1 MASKTG
7 GSEMSD
13 PTQPTDPAAS
23 APLTDAPMPVVPPG
37 KSCKGRRVTHE
48 EHEAMFQAWKGGM
61 RNQADLARR
70 FHVTDDTIRKY
81 VNRGIDANGWIAW
94 KERLRTEQRISAE
107 TQTRIADN
115 IAKDITDAYGKVK
128 EESLVILRQ
137 FRLVCTHQVVKLQKT
152 LETMPMTRQAVHY
165 SVNDKGEPVRK
176 TVERPLDA
184 VETAG
189 VARALSG
196 AITAANKMESL
207 WLGGPTER
215 IDNVPE
221 SEKLSEAEVAYV
233 SAHEGELP
241 PGMTIEQYL
250 MKMARVFDMHLV
262 AGKQSN

>member
-1 MASKTG
+1 
-7 GSEMSD
+7 
-13 PTQPTDPAAS
+13 
-23 APLTDAPMPVVPPG
+23 MPVVPPG
-37 KSCKGRRVTHE
+37 KSNKGRRFSHE
-48 EHEAMFQAWKGGM
+48 EWDAMYHCWKSGE
-61 RNQADLARR
+61 RNKTRLAAK
-70 FHVTDDTIRKY
+70 FHCSEDTVHKFVLKGLP
-81 VNRGIDANGWIAW
+81 VNNWPSFLD
-94 KERLRTEQRISAE
+94 RLRLEQNVSE
-107 TQTRIADN
+107 QTQAKIADS

-215 IDNVPE
+215 IENIPE
-221 SEKLSEAEVAYV
+221 SEKLSQADLDYINT
-233 SAHEGELP
+233 HEGELP
-241 PGMTIEQYL
+241 PGMTIEQL
-250 MKMARVFDMHLV
+250 IAKMGRAYGVPI
-262 AGKQSN
+262 GGPGQGN